1 MENQESI
8 YEEKQGNLLTG
19 ILGAFLGALI
29 GTALWVLVGVWGY
42 IASIVAWLTA
52 FLAGKGYDLLH
63 GRPGKAKTITIIVML
78 ILSICVGTVGT
89 VAVVGVQSIKEAE
102 EEMNSFELAHFKKL
116 YPNELDYVL
125 EMMQTNDEI
134 HTEITKSLALGMLFG
149 ALGAYPIVLGDRRKS
164 RSRIPSSRMRRRM
177 AHRNQR
183 KTRMIR
189 TSIWMPN
196 HIKQSP
202 YRKINPVRRFLRLW
216 FLRVQWANSAANAAL
231 ISRTAVS
238 SGLTS
243 SRS

>member
-19 ILGAFLGALI
+19 ILGALLGALI

-42 IASIVAWLTA
+42 VASIVAWLTA

-63 GRPGKAKTITIIVML
+63 GRPGKAKVITIIVML

-134 HTEITKSLALGMLFG
+134 HTEMTKNLAVGMLFG
-149 ALGAYPIVLGDRRKS
+149 ALGAYPIVLGDRRK
-164 RSRIPSSRMRRRM
+164 
-177 AHRNQR
+177 
-183 KTRMIR
+183 
-189 TSIWMPN
+189 
-196 HIKQSP
+196 KQ
-202 YRKINPVRRFLRLW
+202 
-216 FLRVQWANSAANAAL
+216 
-231 ISRTAVS
+231 
-238 SGLTS
+238 
-243 SRS
+243 

>member
-102 EEMNSFELAHFKKL
+102 EEMNSFELAHLKKL
-116 YPNELDYVL
+116 YLTLTLAFYGMCNSL
-125 EMMQTNDEI
+125 EGVKVFHLSTC
-134 HTEITKSLALGMLFG
+134 TKLLC
-149 ALGAYPIVLGDRRKS
+149 
-164 RSRIPSSRMRRRM
+164 
-177 AHRNQR
+177 
-183 KTRMIR
+183 
-189 TSIWMPN
+189 
-196 HIKQSP
+196 
-202 YRKINPVRRFLRLW
+202 
-216 FLRVQWANSAANAAL
+216 ANLSD
-231 ISRTAVS
+231 
-238 SGLTS
+238 
-243 SRS
+243 

>member
-19 ILGAFLGALI
+19 ILGALLGALI

-42 IASIVAWLTA
+42 IAGIVAWLTA
-52 FLAGKGYDLLH
+52 FLAGKGYDQLH
-63 GRPGKAKTITIIVML
+63 GRPGKAKAITIIVML

-102 EEMNSFELAHFKKL
+102 EEMNSFKLAHFKKL

-125 EMMQTNDEI
+125 EMMQTSDEI
-134 HTEITKSLALGMLFG
+134 HTEMTKNLAVGCCSARWARTRLCW
-149 ALGAYPIVLGDRRKS
+149 ATAAKS

-183 KTRMIR
+183 KTRMTR

-202 YRKINPVRRFLRLW
+202 YRKINPVRRF
-216 FLRVQWANSAANAAL
+216 FAFMVFCGC
-231 ISRTAVS
+231 
-238 SGLTS
+238 SGQTPPPMQ
-243 SRS
+243 R

>member
-134 HTEITKSLALGMLFG
+134 HTEITK
-149 ALGAYPIVLGDRRKS
+149 
-164 RSRIPSSRMRRRM
+164 RSRVGD
-177 AHRNQR
+177 A
-183 KTRMIR
+183 
-189 TSIWMPN
+189 
-196 HIKQSP
+196 
-202 YRKINPVRRFLRLW
+202 VRRAG
-216 FLRVQWANSAANAAL
+216 RVSDCAGRPPQEAEAGY
-231 ISRTAVS
+231 RPAV
-238 SGLTS
+238 
-243 SRS
+243 

>member
-1 MENQESI
+1 MREFCACFQQTLRTIAIIITFSYPKVNGKGNGFLTQIVEN
-8 YEEKQGNLLTG
+8 YENVSET
-19 ILGAFLGALI
+19 AFKVAI
-29 GTALWVLVGVWGY
+29 SAQKIHARV
-42 IASIVAWLTA
+42 ASIVAWLTA

-149 ALGAYPIVLGDRRKS
+149 ALGAYPIVLGDRRK
-164 RSRIPSSRMRRRM
+164 
-177 AHRNQR
+177 
-183 KTRMIR
+183 
-189 TSIWMPN
+189 
-196 HIKQSP
+196 KQKQDSVQP
-202 YRKINPVRRFLRLW
+202 YE
-216 FLRVQWANSAANAAL
+216 AADGAPKSTENADDTDKHLDA
-231 ISRTAVS
+231 
-238 SGLTS
+238 
-243 SRS
+243 